1 MLADMLLIASADLS
15 GCKFRVRLYSPTHV
29 QRMNSG
35 ADFDNHHRGGAV
47 AFLPITAVLPQH
59 LINAIPLLRSLPQIT
74 AVAITVSSST
84 AVISATGTLRLR
96 LWW

>member
-1 MLADMLLIASADLS
+1 MLADTLLIASADLS
-15 GCKFRVRLYSPTHV
+15 GCKFHVRLYSPTHV
-29 QRMNSG
+29 QCINSG
-35 ADFDNHHRGGAV
+35 ADFDNRYRGGAV
-47 AFLPITAVLPQH
+47 AFLPITGVTAVLPQH
-59 LINAIPLLRSLPQIT
+59 LINAIPLPRIT